1 MSSAILFDSLVDEA
15 LKSRTELVLLRPVV
29 EKELLH
35 HDILREMSGA
45 GLLSGLTFIG
55 GTCLRA
61 CYGSSRLSEDL
72 NFTGG
77 DDFKRTD
84 LMDLGKVLREALG
97 TRYGLKVSVSDPV
110 RDEGKVSTWKMSIE
124 TRPGRKDLPAQRI
137 HLDICAIPSHDPCPM
152 MLRTL
157 YGVDMGTSGLI
168 LQAQSREEIL
178 ADKLIALAF
187 REGRIKNR
195 DLWDIAWLRQQGV
208 ELPSHLIPLKIEDHR
223 RSKEEFRS
231 LLQGRLGEMKKSD
244 VLRKHFINEMRRFL
258 PAAVAA
264 QTVEQEPYWQYLTQ
278 VIGEETGKALA
289 SINGHRG
296 SLKHLPLMETL
307 AEDRSRER
315 DL

>member
-1 MSSAILFDSLVDEA
+1 MSPATLFDSLVDEA
-15 LKSRTELVLLRPVV
+15 LKSRAELSLLRPVV

-35 HDILREMSGA
+35 HDILREMSSA

-61 CYGSSRLSEDL
+61 CYGSPRLSEDL
-72 NFTGG
+72 DFTGG
-77 DDFKRTD
+77 SDFKRSD
-84 LMDLGKVLREALG
+84 LTELGKVLKETLG

-110 RDEGKVSTWKMSIE
+110 REQGKVSTWKMSVE

-137 HLDICAIPSHDPCPM
+137 HLDICSIPSHDPRPM

-178 ADKLIALAF
+178 ADKVIALAF
-187 REGRIKNR
+187 RGGRIKNR

-208 ELPSHLIPLKIEDHR
+208 ELPASLIPLKIHDHR

-231 LLQGRLGEMKKSD
+231 LLRERVEELGKTE
-244 VLRKHFINEMRRFL
+244 VLRKDFINEMRRFL
-258 PAAVAA
+258 PVATAA
-264 QTVEQEPYWQYLTQ
+264 QTVEQEPYWQYLIQ
-278 VIGEETGKALA
+278 VIREESGVALV
-289 SINGHRG
+289 G
-296 SLKHLPLMETL
+296 L
-307 AEDRSRER
+307 
-315 DL
+315 